1 MRRKRCVVL
10 TRILNA
16 GVSIGG
22 KILNEMYNVQFTTTA
37 WKQYVELSEEKTIRA
52 VNKAITQIT
61 RGVVQG
67 RRKVRNRENT
77 YRIHAG
83 NYRVLY
89 KITASQ
95 CIITGI
101 VKKDKKSYK

>member
-1 MRRKRCVVL
+1 
-10 TRILNA
+10 
-16 GVSIGG
+16 
-22 KILNEMYNVQFTTTA
+22 MYNVQFTTTA
-37 WKQYVELSEEKTIRA
+37 WKQYAELSEEKTIRA

-67 RRKVRNRENT
+67 RRKLANRENT

-89 KITASQ
+89 KITSSQ